1 MFTSL
6 RFSFS
11 LLKEFLLFI
20 YSVFEG
26 FRTEDVVHCVTA
38 NRNCVEFIRR
48 TVSDEIFVQM
58 SFNLEVLLMKVDV
71 DMFLICKCGELC
83 RFWGYFYTNNKTN
96 LIEFWVICPF
106 LEQIHFLLLY
116 TLTPDN
122 WFESFS
128 YYLHCRSHDAPESKS
143 HINLFYWQ
151 WNKKQNIYCSKFL

>member
-1 MFTSL
+1 MFTPL
-6 RFSFS
+6 WFSFS

-26 FRTEDVVHCVTA
+26 FRTEDVVH
-38 NRNCVEFIRR
+38 CVEFIRR

-96 LIEFWVICPF
+96 LIEF
-106 LEQIHFLLLY
+106 
-116 TLTPDN
+116 
-122 WFESFS
+122 
-128 YYLHCRSHDAPESKS
+128 
-143 HINLFYWQ
+143 
-151 WNKKQNIYCSKFL
+151 